1 MTALV
6 QRRTRLLV
14 LIVLLGHVTLISAQ
28 VTTRTGVSVLQS
40 VTFGAFSEVQRFVA
54 STVGRVGDVFRDW
67 GTLRTAR
74 EDNERL
80 TRELAN
86 LELRLQEQRALAA
99 EARRLQDLLDL
110 RTRLVER
117 TLAAEVIAGNASPY
131 FRTVTIDRGRADGI
145 TADMA
150 VLAPTGVVGRVVG
163 EPALRAARVQLLIDR
178 NAAAGAVTERT
189 RAGGIV
195 VGDGEQGL
203 RMDYV
208 STLAD
213 VEVGDVV
220 VTSGLDGIYPK
231 GFVIGTVSRVE
242 RGQGLFQEVRIVPR
256 VDFSALDEVLVS
268 LEPPR
273 TDAVEADPA
282 APPPG
287 AAPAGAST
295 AQATP
300 GGAR

>member
-1 MTALV
+1 MTELV

-14 LIVLLGHVTLISAQ
+14 LVVLIGHLTLISAQ
-28 VTTRTGVSVLQS
+28 VTTRTGVSVLQA
-40 VTFGAFSEVQRFVA
+40 VTFGAFSEVQRLVA

-67 GTLRTAR
+67 GALRTAR
-74 EDNERL
+74 EENERL
-80 TRELAN
+80 ERELAN
-86 LELRLQEQRALAA
+86 LQLRLQEQRALAT

-110 RTRLVER
+110 RANVVER

-131 FRTVTIDRGRADGI
+131 FRTVTIDRGRLDGVA
-145 TADMA
+145 ADMA

-163 EPALRAARVQLLIDR
+163 QPAPRASRVQLLIDR

-189 RAGGIV
+189 RAGGVV

-203 RMDYV
+203 RMDFV
-208 STLAD
+208 SNLAD
-213 VEVGDVV
+213 VKVGDLV

-231 GFVIGTVSRVE
+231 GFVIGTVSRVD
-242 RGQGLFQEVRIVPR
+242 RGQGLFQEIQVTPR

-273 TDAVEADPA
+273 T
-282 APPPG
+282 G
-287 AAPAGAST
+287 AADEQAST
-295 AQATP
+295 PPSGGTP
-300 GGAR
+300 